1 MSTTQSPKYTVL
13 YLVDKHTYITKMSRV
28 RFHGIEEI
36 SKITTFKLWGKGWDN
51 YNDNLPVQSNI
62 NLLPPPF
69 NKPDVVIGFKPLTYK
84 GFADITTTKCIR
96 YNEMYDFEWT
106 TREIEESNADIII
119 CHHENDMKT
128 YQAYYSNYHGQ
139 HEPFKRRF
147 FFHDPHCAKKSVF
160 KDYNLPKRYDVMLA
174 GRHLAKNVLGDYH
187 YPLRDRLFKI
197 LPKLEKHGHRTYIHP
212 HPKYTHDDSFTDRY
226 LIEFAK
232 AVNQAR
238 LCLTCSGIPKSRFGK
253 YIEIPM
259 CNVPIAADIPDQDQ
273 EDFREFVIEL
283 NTDMTDDEMVEKIDH
298 YLRNQHL
305 LDEVRD
311 KGYQWAQ
318 QYGQDYYAQQ
328 FVKALDIYFKKDTA
342 DSTVIKVLPDTIS
355 TEPNAQSV
363 SHPVSEKTSTT
374 STSILRGDKIYI
386 VGANE
391 NWIIDTIKSEWEDFN
406 PSRTTTDPTEATTIW
421 LMADYKYKTVPLE
434 LLRSKYVVTTVHHID
449 PEKITQTRKKHFRT
463 LASFTDKWHA
473 ICQRTADDME
483 RHFNIPKDR
492 TFVSPFWV
500 NSKVWFPM
508 ADQKQELRTKYN
520 LPQNR
525 FLIGSFQR
533 DTEGSSIKSGNYKP
547 KLSKGPDT
555 FFRIVKML
563 YECNPNLTVILAGWR
578 RDYLI
583 QRLEEAKIPHIY
595 MERVETLEEMNE
607 LYNTLDLYIVA
618 SRTEGG
624 PKAVFECAATKTP
637 ILSTNVGNTSNILNP
652 LSIFKAYNGQDNE
665 KDISDQELE
674 ISFFQAIPDISTAYK
689 NVQKYDYFN
698 LEKWY

>member
-1 MSTTQSPKYTVL
+1 MSTPPTQKYTVL

-51 YNDNLPVQSNI
+51 YDDALPVQTNI
-62 NLLPPPF
+62 DTLPTPF

-106 TREIEESNADIII
+106 TREIEDSNADIII

-128 YQAYYSNYHGQ
+128 YQAYYANYHGQ
-139 HEPFKRRF
+139 KQPFKHRF

-187 YPLRDRLFKI
+187 YPLRDRLFNL

-212 HPKYTHDDSFTDRY
+212 HPKYTHDDSFTDKY

-232 AVNQAR
+232 AINQAR

-259 CNVPIAADIPDQDQ
+259 CNVAIAADIPDQDQ
-273 EDFREFVIEL
+273 DDFREFVIEL
-283 NTDMTDDEMVEKIDH
+283 STDMTDDEMVEKIDH
-298 YLRNQHL
+298 YLRNQKL
-305 LDEVRD
+305 LDEKRD
-311 KGYQWAQ
+311 NGYKWAQ

-328 FVKALDIYFKKDTA
+328 FIKALDIYFKKDTE
-342 DSTVIKVLPDTIS
+342 STS
-355 TEPNAQSV
+355 ESA
-363 SHPVSEKTSTT
+363 SEKSVAEQSAAVKVPQQQTQQQQSQ
-374 STSILRGDKIYI
+374 SILRGDKVYI

-406 PSRTTTDPTEATTIW
+406 PSRTTTDPSEASTIW

-434 LLRSKYVVTTVHHID
+434 LLKSKYVVTTIHHID
-449 PEKITQTRKKHFRT
+449 PEKVTQTRKKHFRT
-463 LASFTDKWHA
+463 LASFTDRWHA
-473 ICQRTADDME
+473 ICQQTADDME
-483 RHFNIPKDR
+483 HHFNIPKDQI
-492 TFVSPFWV
+492 FVSPFWV
-500 NSKVWFPM
+500 NSNIWFPM
-508 ADQKQELRTKYN
+508 PDEKQDLRTKYN
-520 LPQNR
+520 LPQDR

-533 DTEGSSIKSGNYKP
+533 DTEGASIKSGDYKP
-547 KLSKGPDT
+547 KRSKGPDT
-555 FFRIVKML
+555 FFRIVKMMH
-563 YECNPNLTVILAGWR
+563 ERNPNLTVLLAGWR
-578 RDYLI
+578 RDYLVKLLTDA
-583 QRLEEAKIPHIY
+583 QIPHIY

-607 LYNTLDLYIVA
+607 LYNTLDLYISA

-637 ILSTNVGNTSNILNP
+637 ILSTNSGNTVNILNP
-652 LSIFKAYNGQDNE
+652 LSIFKAYDGRDNE
-665 KDISDQELE
+665 QDITDEELE
-674 ISFFQAIPDISTAYK
+674 RSFFQALPDISAAYN
-689 NVQKYDYFN
+689 NVQKYDYN
-698 LEKWY
+698 VLQKWY